1 MPLSLLLGADRL
13 ADDVDGD
20 CPNSV
25 IATAASKIA
34 SSCRLWEISGLVEA
48 LFCLR
53 DDFFLLFSG
62 LFLPDEDAREGNW
75 PPGDDPFTTGL
86 TPNVKDLLSLLSL
99 AGEPRLRKA
108 KL

>member
-1 MPLSLLLGADRL
+1 VPLSLLLGADRL

-25 IATAASKIA
+25 MATAASKIA
-34 SSCRLWEISGLVEA
+34 SSCRLWVPLGVEEA
-48 LFCLR
+48 LSCLR
-53 DDFFLLFSG
+53 VIFFLRFPVLV
-62 LFLPDEDAREGNW
+62 LPLEEGSS

-86 TPNVKDLLSLLSL
+86 TPSVKDLLSLLSL
-99 AGEPRLRKA
+99 AGEPRFRKA